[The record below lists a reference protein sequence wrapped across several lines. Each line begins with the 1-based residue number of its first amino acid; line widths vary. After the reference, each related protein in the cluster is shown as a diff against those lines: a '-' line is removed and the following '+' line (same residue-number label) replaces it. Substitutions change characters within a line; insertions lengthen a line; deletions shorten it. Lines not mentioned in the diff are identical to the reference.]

1 MNLSKY
7 NYKHDEL
14 KSLKE
19 LEVNAT
25 YPVQG
30 FKFAKSTYGE
40 FVILYSNDFD
50 IALPGR
56 MVDTFKRIQQNP
68 EDLAEINSGR
78 YGINI
83 VEFKYD
89 NFYGKGTSRGI
100 EFVKLPL

>member
-7 NYKHDEL
+7 NYQHNEL
-14 KSLKE
+14 KNLKE
-19 LEVNAT
+19 LEVNVT

-40 FVILYSNDFD
+40 FVILYSNNFE

-56 MVDTFKRIQQNP
+56 MVDTFKRIQQSP
-68 EDLAEINSGR
+68 EDLAELNSGQ
-78 YGINI
+78 YGINV

-89 NFYGKGTSRGI
+89 NMYGKGTSRGI

>member
-19 LEVNAT
+19 LEVNVT
-25 YPVQG
+25 YPVHG

-56 MVDTFKRIQQNP
+56 MADMFKRIQQNP
-68 EDLAEINSGR
+68 EDLAEINSSR
-78 YGINI
+78 YGINV

-89 NFYGKGTSRGI
+89 NVYGKGTSRGI
-100 EFVKLPL
+100 EFVKLSL